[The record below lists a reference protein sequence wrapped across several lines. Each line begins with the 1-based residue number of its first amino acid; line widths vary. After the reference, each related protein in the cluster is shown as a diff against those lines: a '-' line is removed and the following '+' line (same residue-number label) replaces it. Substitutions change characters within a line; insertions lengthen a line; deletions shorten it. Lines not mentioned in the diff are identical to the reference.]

1 MKEDGTSMTTDRQRA
16 VVAFLSDPAAYPPGV
31 DRVERIETH
40 CSIVFLAGPRAYKLK
55 RAVRLPYLDYGTV
68 ERRRQMC
75 ERELSLNRRTAP
87 TLYERAVPVT
97 RDTAGRLSLDGQG
110 EAIEWLVVMRRFAE
124 ENVLNRMAERGA
136 ITDALMEELGETIA
150 AFHAGA
156 DTSIDHGGPDAMSR
170 ILDSNRQAFAA
181 CDPAIL
187 DPAETAR
194 LDSVCR
200 RTLDRHAA
208 LLNHRRANGKVR
220 QCHGDLHLRNIV
232 MLDGHPVPFDGI
244 EFDDALAWI
253 DVLYDLAFLLMD
265 LDHRGL
271 RGLANL
277 VFNRYLAMSDG
288 WDGLAL
294 MPFFLGCRAAIR
306 AHVSAVAATVQ
317 TDPVHARALAAD
329 ARTYLGHAFDVL
341 APRPA
346 RLLAI
351 GGLSGTGKSTLARAL
366 APLYGAAPGAVILRS
381 DVIRKNLFGVA
392 PIVRLAPEAYRPEV
406 SERIYTRIDEL
417 ARIVLDAGHS
427 VVADAVFARPH
438 ERAAIEDVA
447 RTLGVPFTGLWLEAP
462 ISALEQRI
470 ETRRGDASD
479 ATVDVLRR
487 QRQLD
492 CGPITWRRL
501 DASGPSDDMV
511 AKARALID

>member
-1 MKEDGTSMTTDRQRA
+1 
-16 VVAFLSDPAAYPPGV
+16 
-31 DRVERIETH
+31 
-40 CSIVFLAGPRAYKLK
+40 
-55 RAVRLPYLDYGTV
+55 
-68 ERRRQMC
+68 
-75 ERELSLNRRTAP
+75 
-87 TLYERAVPVT
+87 
-97 RDTAGRLSLDGQG
+97 
-110 EAIEWLVVMRRFAE
+110 
-124 ENVLNRMAERGA
+124 MAERGA
-136 ITDALMEELGETIA
+136 LTDALMDDLSETIA

-156 DTSIDHGGPDAMSR
+156 DTSIERGGRDAMSR
-170 ILDSNRQAFAA
+170 ILDSNRRAFAT
-181 CDPAIL
+181 CDPATL
-187 DPAETAR
+187 DPAEAER

-208 LLNHRRANGKVR
+208 LLEHRRANGKVR

-232 MLDGHPVPFDGI
+232 MLDGHPAPFDGI

-271 RGLANL
+271 RGPANL
-277 VFNRYLAMSDG
+277 VLNRYLAISDE

-317 TDPVHARALAAD
+317 TDPECARALTAD
-329 ARTYLGHAFDVL
+329 ARTYLRHAFDVL
-341 APRPA
+341 APQPA

-381 DVIRKNLFGVA
+381 DIIRKSAFGVA

-406 SERIYTRIDEL
+406 SERVYARMGEL
-417 ARIVLDAGHS
+417 ARIVLDSGHS
-427 VVADAVFARPH
+427 VVADGVFAQPR

-462 ISALEQRI
+462 TFALERRI
-470 ETRRGDASD
+470 EARRGDASD
-479 ATVDVLRR
+479 ATIDVLHR
-487 QRQLD
+487 QQQLE
-492 CGPITWRRL
+492 CGPITWQRL
-501 DASGPSDDMV
+501 DASGPPDSM
-511 AKARALID
+511 AAEARAVID